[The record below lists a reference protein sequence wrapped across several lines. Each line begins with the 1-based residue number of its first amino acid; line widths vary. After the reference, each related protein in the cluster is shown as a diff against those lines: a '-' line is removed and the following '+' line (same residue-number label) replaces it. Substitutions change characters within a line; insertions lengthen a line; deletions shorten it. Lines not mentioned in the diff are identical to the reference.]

1 MSIKAIETSYAGH
14 LFRSRLEARWAIFFD
29 TLGVKWQY
37 ESQGFELPSGATYL
51 PDFRLPDLKMWV
63 EVKGD
68 EADLRA
74 SGPRLAEFVLHQDDN
89 GLLILG
95 PVPDV
100 AAGLPQHFV
109 LTQHIHCCG
118 QPVLCLDVAWAE
130 MLRLNDAVH
139 EIGFPCTDLRDH
151 RTNALPH
158 LKGYGGGRAKYTE
171 PGQIADWPIEA
182 IDAKA
187 YRAARSARFE
197 HGQVGAML

>member
-14 LFRSRLEARWAIFFD
+14 LFRSRLEARWAVFFD
-29 TLGVKWQY
+29 TLGVKWEY
-37 ESQGFELPSGATYL
+37 EAQGFELPSGATYL

-68 EADLRA
+68 EGALRD
-74 SGPRLAEFVLHQDDN
+74 SGARLAEFVMHQDDN

-100 AAGLPQHFV
+100 AVGLPQHFV
-109 LTQHIHCCG
+109 LTRHTHCCG
-118 QPVLCLDVAWAE
+118 QPVLCLDVAWAD
-130 MLRLNDAVH
+130 MLRHAAGVH
-139 EIGFPCTDLRDH
+139 EVGFPCTDLMNH
-151 RTNALPH
+151 RADALPA
-158 LKGYGGGRAKYTE
+158 LRNYGRGQAKYTN
-171 PGQIADWPIEA
+171 PGQIADWPIAAE
-182 IDAKA
+182 DVKA

>member
-29 TLGVKWQY
+29 ALGVKWQY
-37 ESQGFELPSGATYL
+37 EAQGFELPSGATYL
-51 PDFRLPDLKMWV
+51 PDFRLPDLKMFV

-68 EADLRA
+68 EAELRN
-74 SGPRLAEFVLHQDDN
+74 SGSRLAEFVMHQDDN

-100 AAGLPQHFV
+100 AVGLPQHFV
-109 LTQHIHCCG
+109 LARHTHCCG
-118 QPVLCLDVAWAE
+118 KPILCLDVAWTD
-130 MLRLNDAVH
+130 MLRHPDGVH
-139 EIGFPCTDLRDH
+139 EVGFPCTDLQNH
-151 RTNALPH
+151 MTALPA
-158 LKGYGGGRAKYTE
+158 LRGYGGGRATYTN
-171 PGQIADWPIEA
+171 PGQLADWPITDRD
-182 IDAKA
+182 IKA